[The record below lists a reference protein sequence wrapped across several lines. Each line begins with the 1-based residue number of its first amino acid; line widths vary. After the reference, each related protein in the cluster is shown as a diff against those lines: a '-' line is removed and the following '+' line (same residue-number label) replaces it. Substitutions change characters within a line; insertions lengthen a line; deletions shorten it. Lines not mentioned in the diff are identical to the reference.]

1 MTLMEEEIYGRG
13 GGMVLMMGME
23 FFEVPQNENCQIGK
37 GLRQNIL
44 SNGH

>member
-1 MTLMEEEIYGRG
+1 MTHIEKEIYGRD

-23 FFEVPQNENCQIGK
+23 FFEVPQNKNCQIGK
-37 GLRQNIL
+37 CLRQKIL